1 MVSRKRFPER
11 GDVVL
16 VDMKPV
22 LGHEQG
28 GKTRPVLVLSPYEY
42 NTRSGLCIIVPFTNQ
57 EKGYP
62 FEVRSEGGCEQ
73 TQGVVLA
80 DAVRSIDWRARRAV
94 FREKAH
100 DDFVDDVLAKLATLL
115 GSRS

>member
-1 MVSRKRFPER
+1 MNRKRFPER

-16 VDMKPV
+16 VDLKPV

-28 GKTRPVLVLSPYEY
+28 GQPRPALVLSPYEY
-42 NTRSGLCIIVPFTNQ
+42 NIRSGLCIVVPFTNQ

-62 FEVRSEGGCEQ
+62 FEVRSEEGCAK

-80 DAVRSIDWRARRAV
+80 DAIRSIDWKARRAV
-94 FREKAH
+94 FREKAGT
-100 DDFVDDVLAKLATLL
+100 DFVEDVLAKLATLL
-115 GSRS
+115 GSGAL